1 MNQSELINELR
12 SRKDLILKQV
22 HFVLEKYK
30 EQFHSV
36 KQVHYQEHA
45 SDFLNIVWDRLFT
58 DSDSDEIQSIKQM
71 LILSRTCY
79 TNYSLDLNKLSSAG
93 YKGMS
98 QLLNTGSDILSALC
112 FTEYWNI
119 IDSKSESEEERS
131 YRSTEFKLAAVIL
144 IMAIWEDLRLN
155 ESEIYNIGILP
166 KARIVWTNIMKYIV
180 LSVLLLL
187 LLGLVKGL

>member
-12 SRKDLILKQV
+12 SRKDPILKQAL
-22 HFVLEKYK
+22 FVLEKYK
-30 EQFHSV
+30 AEFHPV
-36 KQVHYQEHA
+36 KEDHYQAHA
-45 SDFLNIVWDRLFT
+45 TDFLNTVWDRLFT
-58 DSDSDEIQSIKQM
+58 DSDSDDIPSIQQM
-71 LILSRTCY
+71 LILSRTAY
-79 TNYSLDLNKLSSAG
+79 SNYALNPNKLSSAG

-98 QLLNTGSDILSALC
+98 QLLNTGTDILSAL
-112 FTEYWNI
+112 FFSEYWNI
-119 IDSKSESEEERS
+119 IDNRSGSEEERS
-131 YRSTEFKLAAVIL
+131 YRSAEFKLAAVIL

-166 KARIVWTNIMKYIV
+166 KAKIVWTNILKYIA